1 VASLLSEVFR
11 ELEPLPPAA
20 ADLLNTKLNVGGQ
33 LGIRWCSALVKPESA
48 EVLAAIREHPK
59 LKGYL
64 EPGAP
69 PGYLLI
75 KSRSDPG
82 HFVQRCQDLGFR
94 VETL

>member
-1 VASLLSEVFR
+1 MQDGVR
-11 ELEPLPPAA
+11 KT
-20 ADLLNTKLNVGGQ
+20 DT
-33 LGIRWCSALVKPESA
+33 
-48 EVLAAIREHPK
+48 EVLAAIREHPP

-75 KSRSDPG
+75 KSRSDPAN
-82 HFVQRCQDLGFR
+82 FIRRCQDLGFK

>member
-1 VASLLSEVFR
+1 VRL
-11 ELEPLPPAA
+11 
-20 ADLLNTKLNVGGQ
+20 
-33 LGIRWCSALVKPESA
+33 RWCSALVKPESA

-75 KSRSDPG
+75 KSRSDPSN
-82 HFVQRCQDLGFR
+82 FVRRCQDLGFQ
-94 VETL
+94 VEML